1 MIAAQRAELTQL
13 RSRIDELSRE
23 RDTTDGS

>member
-13 RSRIDELSRE
+13 RSQLDELSRE
-23 RDTTDGS
+23 RDTTSGT